1 MKALSIRQPWADL
14 IIEGKKTLELRSWRT
29 HYRGPLAIHAS
40 QTVDDAACRA
50 HGVDPRSLSTGVI
63 IGVIDLV
70 DIIALDE
77 TSYLERQAEHLG
89 DAPFEPP
96 LFGWALANPQPLAHP
111 VPLPGRMGLFN
122 IPEIWQTASA
132 PPVQAVDHPHERLSL
147 DSRRPFEL
155 QVKPEPGTHPS
166 LASYRLA
173 LFQRSSLPSNN
184 QPSLLT
190 HKPEHAY
197 MVCELGGT
205 ALKSI
210 ADSVLESL
218 RVNGYAATDLG
229 VRRTEPFQLSEESGV
244 RLALIFLAVRPV
256 SKPARIEDIS
266 RGIRAMTA
274 EELYYWFAKCTAAAS
289 AERAQKALR
298 TLLAEE

>member
-14 IIEGKKTLELRSWRT
+14 IMEGKKTIELRKWSVS
-29 HYRGPLAIHAS
+29 YRGKLAIHAS
-40 QTVDDAACRA
+40 QTVDESACRA
-50 HGVDPRSLSTGVI
+50 HGIDPRGLSTGVV

-70 DIIALDE
+70 DIIELDE
-77 TSYLERQAEHLG
+77 AGFTLHKAEHL
-89 DAPFEPP
+89 AVSTYKEP
-96 LFGWALANPQPLAHP
+96 LFGWVLANPEPLAHP
-111 VPLPGRMGLFN
+111 VPYPGRMGLFN
-122 IPEIWQTASA
+122 VPDIWQTDIIPLPAA
-132 PPVQAVDHPHERLSL
+132 KDHPIERQML

-173 LFQRSSLPSNN
+173 LYQRSALPSTD

-190 HKPEHAY
+190 QKPDHTY
-197 MVCELGGT
+197 LVCEIGGT

-210 ADSVLESL
+210 ADAVLESL
-218 RVNGYAATDLG
+218 RINGYAATDMG
-229 VRRTEPFQLSEESGV
+229 IRRAEPFSLSEESGV

-298 TLLAEE
+298 TLLAED